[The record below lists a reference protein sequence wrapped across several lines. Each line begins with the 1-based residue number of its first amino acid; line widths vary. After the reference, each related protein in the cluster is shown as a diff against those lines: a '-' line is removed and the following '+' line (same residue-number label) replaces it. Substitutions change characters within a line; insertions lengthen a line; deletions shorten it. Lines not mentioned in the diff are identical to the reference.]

1 VSSKRSLRGKFVVAI
16 SALVGVVLA
25 INALVQVLTDR
36 RELRRQIEQRA
47 LGYAKLAADPVCR
60 AYETYYSSGFS
71 KFQQILRDLYALN
84 QDLDRIQLYDTTGAL
99 LFDSL
104 ELDLAENAEAT
115 PASPP
120 PPSVEELRAMK
131 ATARSGR
138 AETGER
144 VWMVVAPLVEE
155 WGRHRYAVVF
165 TFDYDSLGLAVRTAA
180 WNIFW
185 LAVAA
190 LLLGVAAATALSR
203 QSLGPLETLTLGARE
218 LAEGRLRRRISL
230 RTGDEFELLASTLN
244 QMAERLDATIS
255 DLETSNRALNSM
267 NLELQEVDRLKSDLL
282 ANVSHELRTPLT
294 AIRGYSEALQEGLLG
309 ALSDAQ
315 RQALEAVDRNASRL
329 LKLIEQLLSYSR
341 LQAGAAQ
348 FVFAPFDLREVGR
361 QLVSTLRAAHGP
373 RLNLELEAPEE
384 LPPVL
389 GDASAIGQVIENLL
403 SNAIKF
409 TPPGGE
415 IRLRLRRR
423 DGEVEVEVSDRGIG
437 IPRRALDLIFDR
449 FFQVDSSST
458 RAYGGVGLGLAI
470 VREILR
476 AHGRTIA
483 VDSTEGRGTTFR
495 FALGLAA
502 AGRADRSAR
511 RAGDAVA
518 SG

>member
-1 VSSKRSLRGKFVVAI
+1 VSARRSLRVKFVVAI
-16 SALVGVVLA
+16 SALVAVVLA

-36 RELRRQIEQRA
+36 RELRRQIESRA
-47 LGYAKLAADPVCR
+47 IGYAKLAVEPVCR

-71 KFQQILRDLYALN
+71 KFEQILRELYALN
-84 QDLDRIQLYDTTGAL
+84 LDLDRIQLFDTTGTL
-99 LFDSL
+99 LFDSQ
-104 ELDLAENAEAT
+104 ELDLEGGAEPT
-115 PASPP
+115 PPGQPP
-120 PPSVEELRAMK
+120 AVEQLRAMDPSSFR
-131 ATARSGR
+131 TRSG
-138 AETGER
+138 AGED
-144 VWMVVAPLVEE
+144 VWVVVEPLVEE

-165 TFDYDSLGLAVRTAA
+165 TFDYDSLGLAVRGAA

-185 LAVAA
+185 LAAAA
-190 LLLGVAAATALSR
+190 LLLGVAAAVALSR
-203 QSLGPLETLTLGARE
+203 QSLGPLQTLTLGARE
-218 LAEGRLRRRISL
+218 LGEGRLRRRISL
-230 RTGDEFELLASTLN
+230 RTGDEFEVLANTLN
-244 QMAERLDATIS
+244 QMAERLDGTIS

-294 AIRGYSEALQEGLLG
+294 AIRGYSEAMQEGLLG
-309 ALSDAQ
+309 SLSDGQ
-315 RQALEAVDRNASRL
+315 RQALEAVDRNGGRL

-348 FVFAPFDLREVGR
+348 FVFAPFDLAEVGR
-361 QLVSTLRAAHGP
+361 QLVATLRAAHGA
-373 RLNLELEAPEE
+373 RLNLEIEMPLE
-384 LPPVL
+384 LPLVL
-389 GDASAIGQVIENLL
+389 GDAAGIGQVIENLL

-415 IRLRLRRR
+415 IRLRLHRR
-423 DGEVEVEVSDRGIG
+423 DSEVEVQVADRGIG

-483 VDSTEGRGTTFR
+483 VESAEGSGTTFR
-495 FALGLAA
+495 FALGVAAPARSPRAAVRAGGAA
-502 AGRADRSAR
+502 AG
-511 RAGDAVA
+511 
-518 SG
+518 

>member
-1 VSSKRSLRGKFVVAI
+1 MSARRSLRGKFVVAI

-36 RELRRQIEQRA
+36 RELRHQIEQRA
-47 LGYAKLAADPVCR
+47 IGYAKLAVEPVCR

-84 QDLDRIQLYDTTGAL
+84 GDLDRIQLYDTTGVQ
-99 LFDSL
+99 LFDSQ
-104 ELDLAENAEAT
+104 ELDLAEGT
-115 PASPP
+115 PPTAAGA
-120 PPSVEELRAMK
+120 PPSIETLRGMEASAHEE
-131 ATARSGR
+131 RS
-138 AETGER
+138 TSGER
-144 VWMVVAPLVEE
+144 VWVVVTPLVEE

-165 TFDYDSLGLAVRTAA
+165 TFDYDSLGTAVRTAA

-185 LAVAA
+185 LAAAA
-190 LLLGVAAATALSR
+190 LLLGVAAAVALSR
-203 QSLGPLETLTLGARE
+203 ESLGPLETLTLGARE
-218 LAEGRLRRRISL
+218 LAEGRLRRRITL
-230 RTGDEFELLASTLN
+230 RTDDEFEVLASTLN

-294 AIRGYSEALQEGLLG
+294 AIRGYSEAMQDGMLG
-309 ALSDAQ
+309 EIADPQRHALG
-315 RQALEAVDRNASRL
+315 AVDRNAARL

-348 FVFAPFDLREVGR
+348 FEFAPFDLRELGA
-361 QLVSTLRAAHGP
+361 QLVATLRAAHGAK
-373 RLNLELEAPEE
+373 LNLEMEAPDD
-384 LPPVL
+384 LPEVL

-423 DGEVEVEVSDRGIG
+423 AGDVEVEVADRGIG
-437 IPRRALDLIFDR
+437 IPQRAIDLIFER

-476 AHGRTIA
+476 SHGRTIT
-483 VDSTEGRGTTFR
+483 VESVEGQGTTFR
-495 FALGLAA
+495 FALGAA
-502 AGRADRSAR
+502 PGSRAPRPR
-511 RAGDAVA
+511 QGDAVA
-518 SG
+518 SGASG

>member
-1 VSSKRSLRGKFVVAI
+1 MSAKRSLRVKFVVAI
-16 SALVGVVLA
+16 SALVGVVLT
-25 INALVQVLTDR
+25 INAAVQVLTDR
-36 RELRRQIEQRA
+36 RELRSQIEQRA
-47 LGYAKLAADPVCR
+47 GGYAKLAVEPVCR

-71 KFQQILRDLYALN
+71 KFEQILREIYALN
-84 QDLDRIQLYDTTGAL
+84 LDLDRVQLYDTTGTP
-99 LFDSL
+99 LFDSQ
-104 ELDLAENAEAT
+104 ELDLAEGAEPT
-115 PASPP
+115 SPP
-120 PPSVEELRAMK
+120 PAPPVEQLRAMD
-131 ATARSGR
+131 ASAYSTVSPG
-138 AETGER
+138 GEA
-144 VWMVVAPLVEE
+144 VWVVVEPLVEE

-165 TFDYDSLGLAVRTAA
+165 TFDYDTLGVAVRSAA

-185 LAVAA
+185 LAAAA
-190 LLLGVAAATALSR
+190 LLLGVAAAVALSR

-218 LAEGRLRRRISL
+218 LGEGRLRRRISL
-230 RTGDEFELLASTLN
+230 RTGDEFEVLANTLN
-244 QMAERLDATIS
+244 QMAERLDGTIS

-294 AIRGYSEALQEGLLG
+294 AIRGYSEAMQEGLLG
-309 ALSDAQ
+309 DLSGPQ
-315 RQALEAVDRNASRL
+315 RQALEAVDRNGGRL

-348 FVFAPFDLREVGR
+348 FVFAPFDLTEVGR
-361 QLVSTLRAAHGP
+361 QLVATLRAAHGA
-373 RLNLELEAPEE
+373 RLNLEIEAPAD

-389 GDASAIGQVIENLL
+389 GDSSAIGQVIENLL

-423 DGEVEVEVSDRGIG
+423 ESEVEVEVADRGIG

-483 VDSTEGRGTTFR
+483 VESTEGAGTTFR
-495 FALGLAA
+495 FALAA
-502 AGRADRSAR
+502 AASQARTPRSAV
-511 RAGDAVA
+511 RAGGAVA
-518 SG
+518 G

>member
-1 VSSKRSLRGKFVVAI
+1 MSAKRSLRGKFVVAI

-47 LGYAKLAADPVCR
+47 LAYAKLAADPVCR

-71 KFQQILRDLYALN
+71 KFQQILRELYGLN
-84 QDLDRIQLYDTTGAL
+84 QDLDRIQLFDTTGAL
-99 LFDSL
+99 LFDSQ
-104 ELDLAENAEAT
+104 ELDSPDNAEA
-115 PASPP
+115 PPPGP
-120 PPSVEELRAMK
+120 PPSVEELRAME
-131 ATARSGR
+131 ATVRAGRS
-138 AETGER
+138 ETGER
-144 VWMVVAPLVEE
+144 VWVVVAPLVEE

-165 TFDYDSLGLAVRTAA
+165 TFNYDSLGLAVRTAA

-230 RTGDEFELLASTLN
+230 RTGDEFEVLASTLN

-294 AIRGYSEALQEGLLG
+294 AIRGYSEALQEDLLG
-309 ALSDAQ
+309 ELSDAQ
-315 RQALEAVDRNASRL
+315 RQALEAVDRNAARL

-348 FVFAPFDLREVGR
+348 LVFASFDLREVGR
-361 QLVSTLRAAHGP
+361 QLVATLRAAHGE
-373 RLNLELEAPEE
+373 RLNLELEAPED
-384 LPPVL
+384 LPPAL
-389 GDASAIGQVIENLL
+389 GDALAIGQVIENLL

-437 IPRRALDLIFDR
+437 IPRRALDLIFER

-476 AHGRTIA
+476 AHGRMIA
-483 VDSTEGRGTTFR
+483 VDSTEGQGTTFR
-495 FALGLAA
+495 FALGLAT
-502 AGRADRSAR
+502 AGRAAHPPL
-511 RAGDAVA
+511 RAGGALA